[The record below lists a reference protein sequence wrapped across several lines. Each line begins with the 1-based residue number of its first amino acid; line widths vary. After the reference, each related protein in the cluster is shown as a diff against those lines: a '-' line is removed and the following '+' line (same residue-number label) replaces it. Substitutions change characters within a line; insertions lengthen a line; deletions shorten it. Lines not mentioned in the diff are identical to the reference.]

1 MNLNKQRG
9 LSLIAISVIFMLLG
23 LVAMGFLYTIR
34 YGHLPMQDVWA
45 RWGKSAGVIG
55 NELKN
60 ASGVKDLSLPV
71 LPDDDKRRIVTV
83 ESGARKCIVHGK
95 TVYSD
100 TECADSNPTSK
111 NVKLHDTQGFVR
123 PAAQADEHAASGSAE
138 DLHLQMLEK
147 AIQKAQK

>member
-45 RWGKSAGVIG
+45 RWGKSANVIG
-55 NELKN
+55 SELKN

-100 TECADSNPTSK
+100 TECTDSNPTSK

-123 PAAQADEHAASGSAE
+123 PAVQADEHVASGSAE
-138 DLHLQMLEK
+138 EMHLQMLDK